1 MHHSPDAF
9 AGYSIFFIG
18 GASDALKA
26 ALDSWGLVVN
36 TGVSAPNISD
46 FDLIIEKDGAPMED
60 ADSFFNFLS
69 ENLPEAPAIKI
80 DKNAL
85 NLLYGEMPEMISE
98 VNMLAKI
105 SLDEDLPILDAAIS
119 SEVAAIILHK
129 MKSCLA
135 LAGYIGVQSEIVAWE
150 KIWKYGTGV
159 SSKYPDWNSHKEV
172 LCQRIRYVSEHI

>member
-18 GASDALKA
+18 DVSDELKS

-36 TGVSAPNISD
+36 TGITAPNNSD
-46 FDLIIEKDGAPMED
+46 FDLVIEKGGAPMED
-60 ADSFFNFLS
+60 PDSFFNFLS
-69 ENLPEAPAIKI
+69 ENLPDAPAIKI

-85 NLLYGEMPEMISE
+85 NLLYREMPEMISE
-98 VNMLAKI
+98 VNILAKI

-135 LAGYIGVQSEIVAWE
+135 LVGYIGVQSEIVAWE
-150 KIWKYGTGV
+150 KIWKHGIGV
-159 SSKYPDWNSHKEV
+159 SSRYPDWNSHKDI
-172 LCQRIRYVSEHI
+172 LYQRIRYVSEHI